1 MDILGNL
8 VGGQACA
15 ADGTTAAR
23 NPISRLVDSLMEGSA
38 GGQQKGRTR
47 RAFNPQQQVGP
58 QGASMMHASPGAAA
72 AAHAHAHAQGMP
84 RGMPMGMPGGVE
96 MGPPMAEAWMGP
108 PGNGGQHHHP
118 QVLTLAG
125 LRRSTACYSYSRT
138 YYARTYRT

>member
-58 QGASMMHASPGAAA
+58 QGASLMHASPGAAGA
-72 AAHAHAHAQGMP
+72 AAAHAQGMP
-84 RGMPMGMPGGVE
+84 MGMPTGVE
-96 MGPPMAEAWMGP
+96 MGPPMADTWMGP
-108 PGNGGQHHHP
+108 PGNAGQHHHP
-118 QVLTLAG
+118 QV
-125 LRRSTACYSYSRT
+125 
-138 YYARTYRT
+138 

>member
-1 MDILGNL
+1 MQPAFLMDILGNL

-47 RAFNPQQQVGP
+47 RAFNPQQQQVSA
-58 QGASMMHASPGAAA
+58 QGAAMMPPPPGSA

-84 RGMPMGMPGGVE
+84 RGMPMGMAAGQ
-96 MGPPMAEAWMGP
+96 PMAEAWMG
-108 PGNGGQHHHP
+108 QHPHP
-118 QVLTLAG
+118 QVGTARHNKYVGRG
-125 LRRSTACYSYSRT
+125 LLLSFLVWG
-138 YYARTYRT
+138 

>member
-47 RAFNPQQQVGP
+47 RAFNPQQQQVSA
-58 QGASMMHASPGAAA
+58 QGAAMMPPPPGSA

-84 RGMPMGMPGGVE
+84 RGMPMGMAAGQ
-96 MGPPMAEAWMGP
+96 PMAEAWMG
-108 PGNGGQHHHP
+108 QHPHP
-118 QVLTLAG
+118 QVGTARHNKYVGRG
-125 LRRSTACYSYSRT
+125 LLLSFLVWG
-138 YYARTYRT
+138 